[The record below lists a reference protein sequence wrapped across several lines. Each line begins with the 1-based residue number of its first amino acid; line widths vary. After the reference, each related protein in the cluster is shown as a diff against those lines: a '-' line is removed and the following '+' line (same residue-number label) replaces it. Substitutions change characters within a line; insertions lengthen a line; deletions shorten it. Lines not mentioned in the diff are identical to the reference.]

1 MSKISENTKN
11 ILIWSKK
18 NKKKLIFFKNTF
30 EMQKQTRL
38 LKLFQTSINL
48 TLYSKTN
55 TQTLKSQDIEHN
67 LHI

>member
-55 TQTLKSQDIEHN
+55 TQTLKSQDIE
-67 LHI
+67 L